1 MAREERFLKVPAGMW
16 EMLFR
21 LIDSWVRLEFGDTV
35 IVIVMVIP
43 QLYSRLQYSIIYWN
57 IVEVVNFLY
66 IYSYFFLALCT
77 FYSSPERNTKRRLEE
92 TSIRTLMK
100 THWGTHLMIH

>member
-35 IVIVMVIP
+35 IVIVIVIP

-57 IVEVVNFLY
+57 IVECRSRKFFVYLQLFFFGVVHILQF
-66 IYSYFFLALCT
+66 
-77 FYSSPERNTKRRLEE
+77 PGK
-92 TSIRTLMK
+92 K
-100 THWGTHLMIH
+100 H

>member
-1 MAREERFLKVPAGMW
+1 MPAGMW

-35 IVIVMVIP
+35 IVIVIVIP

-66 IYSYFFLALCT
+66 IYSYFFFGVVHILQ
-77 FYSSPERNTKRRLEE
+77 FPGK
-92 TSIRTLMK
+92 K
-100 THWGTHLMIH
+100 H